1 MAENGYGLAGLGM
14 GKVKSINQYRLTPGF
29 GGFTPVLHVTTVC
42 RLTCADA
49 HYLMVR
55 KMNLRFKHFLTMNG
69 CVNNALMMV
78 QRERH
83 AHKMSFSP
91 IF

>member
-29 GGFTPVLHVTTVC
+29 GGFVSVPYVTTEC

-49 HYLMVR
+49 AYP
-55 KMNLRFKHFLTMNG
+55 G
-69 CVNNALMMV
+69 DD
-78 QRERH
+78 
-83 AHKMSFSP
+83 
-91 IF
+91 I